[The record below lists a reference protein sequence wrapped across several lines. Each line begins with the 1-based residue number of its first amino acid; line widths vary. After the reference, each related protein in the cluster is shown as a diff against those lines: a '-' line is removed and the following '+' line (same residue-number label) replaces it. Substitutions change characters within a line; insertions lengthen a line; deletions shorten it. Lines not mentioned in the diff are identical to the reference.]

1 MNKLVDTDI
10 AVTTTTT
17 AQNNDTDNHNTNNDG
32 SKNKNARNKNNNRTT
47 EDSSR
52 KCMEQ
57 EQDDPKKPKIRQVT
71 EIISQVR
78 KTGQHPPEWK
88 LRPPRE
94 HECIAHGSDKQ
105 VPQGS
110 PPSPV
115 FQCCCKSCW
124 PTCEIISAEWPPHR
138 VGTQNKSTLKCG
150 GAGAEDYTVTAC
162 IKRSDARLMFP

>member
-52 KCMEQ
+52 KRMEQ

-110 PPSPV
+110 PPSPR
-115 FQCCCKSCW
+115 
-124 PTCEIISAEWPPHR
+124 ISMLLQILLANLRNYFRGMAPPPCRHTEQINIEMR
-138 VGTQNKSTLKCG
+138 GCG
-150 GAGAEDYTVTAC
+150 GRWLQSHSLHL
-162 IKRSDARLMFP
+162 KF